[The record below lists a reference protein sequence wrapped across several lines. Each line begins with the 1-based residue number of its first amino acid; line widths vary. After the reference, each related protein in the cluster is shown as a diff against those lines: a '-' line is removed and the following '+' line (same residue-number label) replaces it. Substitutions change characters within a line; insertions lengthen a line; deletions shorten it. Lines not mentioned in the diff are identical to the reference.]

1 MHAWMHSCGHI
12 NEVIAEW
19 IDTGLDVVNLQQPR
33 NLGIEEIGRRYRG
46 RICFL
51 SLCDIQ
57 MTLPWASDEEVRQ
70 EAALLLE
77 HWSTPDGGFI
87 LGDYGDGA
95 AIGVSDDRKR
105 VMLEAFCELAAP
117 GLLSQIPV
125 PGSG

>member
-1 MHAWMHSCGHI
+1 
-12 NEVIAEW
+12 
-19 IDTGLDVVNLQQPR
+19 
-33 NLGIEEIGRRYRG
+33 
-46 RICFL
+46 
-51 SLCDIQ
+51 